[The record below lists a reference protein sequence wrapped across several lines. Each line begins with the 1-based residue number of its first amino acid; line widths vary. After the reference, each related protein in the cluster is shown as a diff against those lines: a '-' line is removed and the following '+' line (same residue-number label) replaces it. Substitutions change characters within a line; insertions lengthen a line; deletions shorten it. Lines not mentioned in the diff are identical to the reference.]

1 MGSMR
6 RIPKDLRAKLA
17 THGVQPSDLVL
28 YVNSAC
34 NLRCRHCY
42 VGDSLLNSAARYAG
56 QEILD
61 FIESFDS
68 IDRLTIVGGE
78 PLLHPDINMIV
89 SNLPYEAIGLV
100 RLTTNLTT
108 LSTFDYDRLRAKPL
122 TLCISIDGNTSDLH
136 DEIRGQGAFAR
147 TVDNVGRVLSSGYTL
162 EVTHTLTRINLPRF
176 SEYLE
181 FSRALGVRQLNLHRI
196 SLQGNALRNRYLKV
210 SPSEWVQF
218 RSRLEEL
225 STERPVHLNSIYVR
239 YPVLFV
245 TRDEFADLV
254 RCKAY
259 HHHTE
264 GSFYGGGDRIV
275 LYPDGRIYI
284 SSEAFGTESFIADIS
299 TGEFVW
305 NDNAGNELKMFR
317 ESNAAIP
324 SVNAMQEGDENYPI
338 VLSVSYKR
346 GGFL

>member
-1 MGSMR
+1 MDFMR

-17 THGVQPSDLVL
+17 AHGVEPSDLVL
-28 YVNSAC
+28 YINSAC

-42 VGDSLLNSAARYAG
+42 VGNLLLSSSVRYAG
-56 QEILD
+56 EEVLE
-61 FIESFDS
+61 FVKSFDN

-108 LSTFDYDRLRAKPL
+108 LSVFDYNELNSKPL
-122 TLCISIDGNTSDLH
+122 TLCVSIDGDTPDLH
-136 DEIRGQGAFAR
+136 DEIRGQGTFAR
-147 TVDNVGRVLSSGYTL
+147 TVDNVGRVLSSGYAL
-162 EVTHTLTRINLPRF
+162 EVTHTLTRISLHRF
-176 SEYLE
+176 NEYLE
-181 FSRALGVRQLNLHRI
+181 FSRALGIRQLNLHRI
-196 SLQGNALRNRYLKV
+196 SLQGNALDNRYLKI

-218 RSRLEEL
+218 RSRLEER
-225 STERPVHLNSIYVR
+225 SAEQPMSMNSIYVR

-299 TGEFVW
+299 TGEFAW
-305 NDNAGNELKMFR
+305 NYEAGNELKMFR
-317 ESNAAIP
+317 ESNATIP
-324 SVNAMQEGDENYPI
+324 SVNALQEGDENYPI